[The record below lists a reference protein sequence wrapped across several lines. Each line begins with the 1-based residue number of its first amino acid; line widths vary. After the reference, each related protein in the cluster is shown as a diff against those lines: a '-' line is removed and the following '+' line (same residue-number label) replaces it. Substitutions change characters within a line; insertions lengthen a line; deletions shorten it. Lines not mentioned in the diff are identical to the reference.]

1 MWGTMQDHM
10 YEKEKRKK
18 KPKVRWFY
26 GSFYFETASTQTSW
40 DTVKPNISN
49 AKPDDGETLLNLRTQ
64 VHTCTILRMHNP
76 SNYSETY
83 CAPLKDL
90 KERTRSS
97 PPYVVEVPTL
107 WQGPSQMFI

>member
-1 MWGTMQDHM
+1 M

-49 AKPDDGETLLNLRTQ
+49 AKPDDGETLLNLRT
-64 VHTCTILRMHNP
+64 
-76 SNYSETY
+76 
-83 CAPLKDL
+83 
-90 KERTRSS
+90 
-97 PPYVVEVPTL
+97 
-107 WQGPSQMFI
+107 